1 MKIPPK
7 FHGVIEIPGKM
18 ELLADSV
25 GRVRLAH
32 YETQR
37 QLDRLMTTCL
47 KSAKEGCGF
56 VEAYR
61 AVLIK
66 EKEGLRTLL
75 KRQLKGLN
83 GIRPPK
89 FILKQLNQDI
99 RTVENALARLINQSP
114 ARVAAKLTRDLDKA
128 ADKNALKL
136 STRFV
141 GDAVVYDLLNG
152 SPRGRAKVRELMA
165 G

>member
-1 MKIPPK
+1 MAKK
-7 FHGVIEIPGKM
+7 FPSIIEIPGPM
-18 ELLADSV
+18 ELLSDSI
-25 GRVRLAH
+25 GRVRLAN
-32 YETQR
+32 YETRR
-37 QLDRLMTTCL
+37 QLDRVAASCL
-47 KSAKEGCGF
+47 KSDKEGCGF
-56 VEAYR
+56 ARAYR
-61 AVLIK
+61 AVLIQ
-66 EKEGLRTLL
+66 EKEGLLALL

-89 FILKQLNQDI
+89 FILKQMNQDI
-99 RTVENALARLINQSP
+99 RTVEKGLLRLKNQSP
-114 ARVAAKLTRDLDKA
+114 ARVAANLTKYLENA

-152 SPRGRAKVRELMA
+152 SPRGRAKVKRLMA

>member
-1 MKIPPK
+1 MKKAKTFSGI
-7 FHGVIEIPGKM
+7 IEIPGEM
-18 ELLADSV
+18 ELLSDSI

-32 YETQR
+32 YEACR
-37 QLDRLMTTCL
+37 QLERVTATCL

-56 VEAYR
+56 AEAYR

-66 EKEGLRTLL
+66 EKDGLRTLL

-83 GIRPPK
+83 GMRPPK
-89 FILKQLNQDI
+89 FILKQMNQDI
-99 RTVENALARLINQSP
+99 RTVDKAISRLKRQSP
-114 ARVAAKLTRDLDKA
+114 AQVVAKLTRDLGATTDR
-128 ADKNALKL
+128 NALKL

-152 SPRGRAKVRELMA
+152 SPRGRAKVKRLLA

>member
-1 MKIPPK
+1 MKIPSK

-18 ELLADSV
+18 ELLTDSV
-25 GRVRLAH
+25 GRVRLAR

-37 QLDRLMTTCL
+37 KLGRLTATIL
-47 KSAKEGCGF
+47 RSSREGCDF
-56 VEAYR
+56 AEAYR
-61 AVLIK
+61 AVLIR
-66 EKEGLRTLL
+66 EKEGLLALL
-75 KRQLKGLN
+75 KRQLKGLS

-89 FILKQLNQDI
+89 FILKQMNQDI
-99 RTVENALARLINQSP
+99 RTVEKTLYRMKSQSP
-114 ARVAAKLTRDLDKA
+114 ARVVAKLARDLENA
-128 ADKNALKL
+128 AEEYALKL

-152 SPRGRAKVRELMA
+152 SPRGRAKVKRLME

>member
-1 MKIPPK
+1 MKIPPN
-7 FHGVIEIPGKM
+7 FPGIIEIPGPM
-18 ELLADSV
+18 ELLTDSV
-25 GRVRLAH
+25 GRVRLAR

-37 QLDRLMTTCL
+37 QLERLMATCL
-47 KSAKEGCGF
+47 KSGKESCGF
-56 VEAYR
+56 AEAYR
-61 AVLIK
+61 AVLIQ
-66 EKEGLRTLL
+66 EKEALLAVL

-89 FILKQLNQDI
+89 FILKQMNQDI
-99 RTVENALARLINQSP
+99 RTVENAIARLKKQNP
-114 ARVAAKLTRDLDKA
+114 ARVAAKLARDLENA

-152 SPRGRAKVRELMA
+152 STRGRAKVKRLMA

>member
-1 MKIPPK
+1 MKIPPT
-7 FHGVIEIPGKM
+7 FNGVIEIPGDM
-18 ELLADSV
+18 ELLTDSI
-25 GRVRLAH
+25 GRVRLAR

-37 QLDRLMTTCL
+37 QLERIMATCL
-47 KSAKEGCGF
+47 KSDKEGCGF
-56 VEAYR
+56 AEAYR
-61 AVLIK
+61 AVLIQ
-66 EKEGLRTLL
+66 EKEGLLALL

-89 FILKQLNQDI
+89 FILKQMNQDI
-99 RTVENALARLINQSP
+99 RTVEKGLLRLKNQSP
-114 ARVAAKLTRDLDKA
+114 ARVAANLTKYLENA

-152 SPRGRAKVRELMA
+152 RPKGWAKVKRLMA

>member
-7 FHGVIEIPGKM
+7 FHGVIEIPGDM
-18 ELLADSV
+18 ELLTDSI
-25 GRVRLAH
+25 GRVRLAR

-37 QLDRLMTTCL
+37 QLNRLMATCL
-47 KSAKEGCGF
+47 KSGKESCGF
-56 VEAYR
+56 AEAYR
-61 AVLIK
+61 AVLIQEK
-66 EKEGLRTLL
+66 EKLLALL

-89 FILKQLNQDI
+89 FILKQMNQDI
-99 RTVENALARLINQSP
+99 RTVEKAISRLKSQSP
-114 ARVAAKLTRDLDKA
+114 ARVAANLTRYLENA

-152 SPRGRAKVRELMA
+152 SPRGRAQVKRLMA

>member
-1 MKIPPK
+1 MKIPPT
-7 FHGVIEIPGKM
+7 FNGVIEIPGDM
-18 ELLADSV
+18 ELLRNSV
-25 GRVRLAH
+25 GRVRLAR

-37 QLDRLMTTCL
+37 QLERLMATCL
-47 KSAKEGCGF
+47 MSAKEGGGF
-56 VEAYR
+56 AEAYR
-61 AVLIK
+61 VVLIK
-66 EKEGLRTLL
+66 EKEGLLALL

-83 GIRPPK
+83 GIRPPNS
-89 FILKQLNQDI
+89 ILKQMNQDI
-99 RTVENALARLINQSP
+99 RTVDKAISRLKSQSP
-114 ARVAAKLTRDLDKA
+114 ARVAANLTRYLENA

-152 SPRGRAKVRELMA
+152 SPRGRAQVKRLMA